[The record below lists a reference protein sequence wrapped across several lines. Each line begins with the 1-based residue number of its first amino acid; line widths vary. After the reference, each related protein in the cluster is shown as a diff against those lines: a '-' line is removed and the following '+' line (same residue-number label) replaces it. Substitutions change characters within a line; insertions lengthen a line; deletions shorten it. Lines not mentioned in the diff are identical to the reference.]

1 MSRLSLK
8 NDFKDGEVLYGKELN
23 TNNDATVAA
32 VNDNYEKIL
41 ELQNLKADVVDVT
54 NQLATK
60 VDNTTF
66 NNAIDSLN
74 TTKADKSALN
84 LKADK
89 TELATKADT
98 SYVNSQLA
106 TKADTSYVNSQ
117 LSIKADTSY
126 VNNQLSLKADKADI
140 YTKDET
146 TSAINSAITGK
157 ADTSYVNSQ
166 LATKANA
173 SDLGNLSQLQTNDK
187 TSAVAAINEVLN
199 EGSKIKNIDNLSIT
213 SNENNEIQTVGVI
226 DVNNNT
232 SAVKTWTG
240 TKEEYNALEVKN
252 SNTLY
257 YITDDYEE
265 PEVVSNKVNIID
277 ASSTN
282 EQYPSAKA
290 VYDSIQGI
298 APGGSNDYND
308 LNNKPQINGV
318 TLQGNLSNGDLGIKQ
333 TYTANDIAFTD
344 GETFQQKF
352 DAGELTGPQGPQG
365 NPGADGEQGPAGAN
379 ATINGQNAINL
390 VAGENIDIAQ
400 DGSNVTISS
409 TGGSGGATYTAG
421 KNIEITE
428 ENVINNTIPYR
439 VFDNALLEQL
449 RGIAYGGRQDTET
462 PQGSLL
468 IGNTSSS
475 SGSFIGRT
483 CINSVAIGHDA
494 RVYNSNSSNNV
505 VIGYYAGAG
514 SPNNVVIGRN
524 ASAELDKG
532 NSIVLGNYA
541 SSTKANQFTLGSS
554 TSPIDEMRVVTST
567 GEKFIATTDQTVP
580 AGGTTGQV
588 LMKNS
593 NTDYDFSWTSLA
605 NYDEVSF

>member
-8 NDFKDGEVLYGKELN
+8 NDFKDGDVLYGKELN

-41 ELQNLKADVVDVT
+41 ELQDLKADVVDVT
-54 NQLATK
+54 DQLATK
-60 VDNTTF
+60 VDNITF
-66 NNAIDSLN
+66 NNVIDSLN

-98 SYVNSQLA
+98 SYVNGQLA
-106 TKADTSYVNSQ
+106 TKADTNYVNSQ
-117 LSIKADTSY
+117 LSTKADTSY
-126 VNNQLSLKADKADI
+126 VNNQLNLKADKANT

-146 TSAINSAITGK
+146 TSVINSAIANK

-173 SDLGNLSQLQTNDK
+173 SDLGNLSQLQTNNK
-187 TSAVAAINEVLN
+187 SSAVAAINEVLN

-265 PEVVSNKVNIID
+265 PEVVSNKVNTID

-282 EQYPSAKA
+282 KQYPSAKA

-308 LNNKPQINGV
+308 LNNKPQINGI
-318 TLQGNLSNGDLGIKQ
+318 TLQGNLSNSDLGIKQ

-344 GETFQQKF
+344 GETFQQKY
-352 DAGELTGPQGPQG
+352 DAGELTGPQG

-390 VAGENIDIAQ
+390 VAGENINIAQ

-409 TGGSGGATYTAG
+409 TGSSGGATYTAG
-421 KNIEITE
+421 TNIEITE
-428 ENVINNTIPYR
+428 DNVINNTIPYN
-439 VFDNALLEQL
+439 VTGLSTASSVALGDGTYALSE
-449 RGIAYGGRQDTET
+449 E
-462 PQGSLL
+462 
-468 IGNTSSS
+468 
-475 SGSFIGRT
+475 
-483 CINSVAIGHDA
+483 SVAIGKEA
-494 RVYNSNSSNNV
+494 RITSGSKAAVAIGRYTKAGNYSVSIGTRSDLALAGAVAIGYSPNIPTQHGSI
-505 VIGYYAGAG
+505 VIG
-514 SPNNVVIGRN
+514 SVVPSTTNTLN
-524 ASAELDKG
+524 ASIIIGTNAKSTKD
-532 NSIVLGNYA
+532 NQFVLGSA
-541 SSTKANQFTLGSS
+541 TA
-554 TSPIDEMRVVTST
+554 PINEMKVVTST
-567 GEKFIATTDQTVP
+567 GEKYIATTDLIDALVTRIETLEEKVN
-580 AGGTTGQV
+580 ALEGG
-588 LMKNS
+588 
-593 NTDYDFSWTSLA
+593 A
-605 NYDEVSF
+605 

>member
-1 MSRLSLK
+1 MSRVSLK
-8 NDFKDGEVLYGKELN
+8 NDFKDGEILYGAQLN
-23 TNNDATVAA
+23 TNNNATIEA
-32 VNDNYEKIL
+32 VNDNYERIMN
-41 ELQNLKADVVDVT
+41 LQDLKADVVDVT

-60 VDNTTF
+60 VDNNTF

-98 SYVNSQLA
+98 SYVNGQLA
-106 TKADTSYVNSQ
+106 TKADTNYVNSQ
-117 LSIKADTSY
+117 LSTKADTSY
-126 VNNQLSLKADKADI
+126 VNNQLALKADKADT
-140 YTKDET
+140 YTKEET

-157 ADTSYVNSQ
+157 ADTSYVNNQ

-265 PEVVSNKVNIID
+265 PEVVSNKVNTID

-308 LNNKPQINGV
+308 LNNKPQINGI
-318 TLQGNLSNGDLGIKQ
+318 TLQGNLSNSDLGIKQ

-352 DAGELTGPQGPQG
+352 DSGELIGPKGDTG
-365 NPGADGEQGPAGAN
+365 AQGPAGTDGN
-379 ATINGQNAINL
+379 DATINGQNAINL
-390 VAGENIDIAQ
+390 VAGENINIAQ
-400 DGSNVTISS
+400 DGANVTISS
-409 TGGSGGATYTAG
+409 TGSSGGATYTAG
-421 KNIEITE
+421 TNIEITE
-428 ENVINNTIPYR
+428 DGVINNTIPYKNNDTGIQLGTSTYPNHT
-439 VFDNALLEQL
+439 VDN
-449 RGIAYGGRQDTET
+449 GT
-462 PQGSLL
+462 
-468 IGNTSSS
+468 
-475 SGSFIGRT
+475 
-483 CINSVAIGHDA
+483 VAIGYPTTFIGNLSSA
-494 RVYNSNSSNNV
+494 VSIGGTNTIANASVALGVRANVNYVNSIG
-505 VIGYYAGAG
+505 IGYFAKV
-514 SPNNVVIGRN
+514 NKTNQF
-524 ASAELDKG
+524 
-532 NSIVLGNYA
+532 VLG
-541 SSTKANQFTLGSS
+541 STVA
-554 TSPIDEMRVVTST
+554 PINEMKVVTSD
-567 GEKFIATTDQTVP
+567 GDKYIATTDLIDALVTRIETLEEKVN
-580 AGGTTGQV
+580 ALEGG
-588 LMKNS
+588 
-593 NTDYDFSWTSLA
+593 A
-605 NYDEVSF
+605 